1 MRRHTLASI
10 YGGLILA
17 AVSTVIGVEGIA
29 TARPDVGPSAAE
41 IVNRARKGDRLP
53 LVQINIPPAHGYDAR
68 LPDGCDSLVSPLVYS
83 HLAHI
88 AGRCVS

>member
-1 MRRHTLASI
+1 MHTLASI

-17 AVSTVIGVEGIA
+17 AVSTVIGFEGIA
-29 TARPDVGPSAAE
+29 TARPHVGPSPAE

-53 LVQINIPPAHGYDAR
+53 LVQVNIPPAHGYDA
-68 LPDGCDSLVSPLVYS
+68 DSLVSPLAHS
-83 HLAHI
+83 HLAQI